1 MGVELVFWE
10 DWWIGQKPL
19 KHLFPGLY
27 NLARRKGDSVTK
39 VLSTTPLNISFRRA
53 LVGERLSEWLDL
65 VALVVPVTLNENK
78 DKFLWQLR
86 KNGSFS
92 TQTLNR
98 ESMKSVRTGGKDP
111 FWKAKLPLKIK
122 IFLWYLKRGVLLTKD
137 NLLKRGWNGED
148 SCSLCG
154 LKETVQHL
162 FFDCRV
168 ARFLWNTLFITFHI
182 RQPKNNVHLFGS
194 WLRSFSPKL
203 RNKILVGLAA
213 MC

>member
-1 MGVELVFWE
+1 MGGLGILNLEIQNSCLLCKCLFKLLNEEGLWREVLKKKYLRGKCLSQVVKRPGDSHFLKGLLNVRYTFLKYGKFKVNAGSGTSFWE

-27 NLARRKGDSVTK
+27 NLARRKGDSVAK

-92 TQTLNR
+92 TQALYR
-98 ESMKSVRTGGKDP
+98 ESMKSVRTGGKDS

-122 IFLWYLKRGVLLTKD
+122 IFLWYLKRG
-137 NLLKRGWNGED
+137 
-148 SCSLCG
+148 
-154 LKETVQHL
+154 
-162 FFDCRV
+162 FY
-168 ARFLWNTLFITFHI
+168 
-182 RQPKNNVHLFGS
+182 
-194 WLRSFSPKL
+194 
-203 RNKILVGLAA
+203 
-213 MC
+213 